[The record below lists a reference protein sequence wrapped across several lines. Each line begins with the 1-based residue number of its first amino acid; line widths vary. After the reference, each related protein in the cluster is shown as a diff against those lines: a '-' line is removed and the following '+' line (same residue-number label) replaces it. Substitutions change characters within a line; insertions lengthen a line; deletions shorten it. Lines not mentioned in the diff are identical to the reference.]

1 MLCYHDPR
9 QLPMAPPMRPPKL
22 PRGTALLLAAL
33 LVAGCADY
41 AVTFNERTLYTPP
54 ALFSDFSLA
63 DEALGECVAQHIID
77 GKITASDALTLLDCS
92 RAGITDLAG
101 LEVFTGLTRVRLS
114 GNAIE
119 DITPLA
125 AATELEVLLLA
136 DNRIGDAAP
145 LFALEALER
154 LDLSG
159 NDRLTCPSPLPAI
172 GELTLPDHC

>member
-1 MLCYHDPR
+1 MLPPSRPR
-9 QLPMAPPMRPPKL
+9 DIAP
-22 PRGTALLLAAL
+22 LLAAL
-33 LVAGCADY
+33 LLAGCADY
-41 AVTFNERTLYTPP
+41 AVTFNDRTLYTPP
-54 ALFSDFSLA
+54 ALFSDYTLA
-63 DEALGECVAQHIID
+63 DEALRECVTQHIID
-77 GKITASDALTLLDCS
+77 GRITTAEALTLLDCS
-92 RAGITDLAG
+92 QAGITELAG

-159 NDRLTCPSPLPAI
+159 NDRMTCPSARLTIAELKLP
-172 GELTLPDHC
+172 EHC

>member
-1 MLCYHDPR
+1 ML
-9 QLPMAPPMRPPKL
+9 PPSR
-22 PRGTALLLAAL
+22 PRGLALLLAAL
-33 LVAGCADY
+33 LLAGCADY

-63 DEALGECVAQHIID
+63 DEALGECVTQHIID
-77 GKITASDALTLLDCS
+77 GKVTSAEALTLLDCS
-92 RAGITDLAG
+92 QAGIAELAG

-125 AATELEVLLLA
+125 AATALEVLLLA

-145 LFALEALER
+145 LFTMEALER

-159 NDRLTCPSPLPAI
+159 NDRLVCPSPPPAI
-172 GELTLPDHC
+172 AELTLPGHC

>member
-1 MLCYHDPR
+1 
-9 QLPMAPPMRPPKL
+9 MRPPLFPSRLSRLL
-22 PRGTALLLAAL
+22 PRRLPGGTAQLLTAL

-54 ALFSDFSLA
+54 ALFGDFTLA
-63 DEALGECVAQHIID
+63 DEPLRECVTQHIID
-77 GKITASDALTLLDCS
+77 GRITSAEALTLLDCS
-92 RAGITDLAG
+92 HAGITELAG

-119 DITPLA
+119 DVTPLA
-125 AATELEVLLLA
+125 AATGLEILLLA
-136 DNRIGDAAP
+136 NNRIVDPAP

-159 NDRLTCPSPLPAI
+159 NDRMTCPSARLMIAELKLP
-172 GELTLPDHC
+172 EHC

>member
-1 MLCYHDPR
+1 
-9 QLPMAPPMRPPKL
+9 MRPPTRS
-22 PRGTALLLAAL
+22 RGTALPAAAL
-33 LVAGCADY
+33 LSAALLLTGCADY

-54 ALFSDFSLA
+54 ALFGDFTLA
-63 DEALGECVAQHIID
+63 DEALRACVTQHIID
-77 GKITASDALTLLDCS
+77 GSITDAEALTLLDCS
-92 RAGITDLAG
+92 QAGIAALSG
-101 LEVFTGLTRVRLS
+101 LQVFTGLTRVRLS

-119 DITPLA
+119 DVTPLA
-125 AATELEVLLLA
+125 AATGLEVLLLA
-136 DNRIGDAAP
+136 NNRIVDPAP